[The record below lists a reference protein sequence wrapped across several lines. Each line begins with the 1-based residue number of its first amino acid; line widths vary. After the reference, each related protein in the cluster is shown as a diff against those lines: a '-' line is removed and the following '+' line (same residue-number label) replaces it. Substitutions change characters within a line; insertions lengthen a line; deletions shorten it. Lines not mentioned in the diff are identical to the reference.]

1 MKKALL
7 ILGAGGHSSVV
18 RDVDKLQGYSSIFYL
33 DDKKNSQDD
42 KQIIG
47 TCCEVNKYLKDYD
60 IFVGFGNNEVR
71 KYWITYLKNYLI

>member
-18 RDVDKLQGYSSIFYL
+18 TDVAKLQGYSSIFYL

-42 KQIIG
+42 NQIIG
-47 TCCEVNKYLKDYD
+47 TCCVVNKYL
-60 IFVGFGNNEVR
+60 
-71 KYWITYLKNYLI
+71 